1 MWGCTWPRVRCYR
14 YCGCGSSCC
23 TSWMMTVPADT
34 SYRAGVDGATMTA
47 RGASALRWL
56 VRGVR
61 GDVVL
66 AVVAGLIQV
75 GGTALAARHQ
85 TDVRMLDALG
95 YLLLALGPAALI
107 VRRRWPV
114 AVLWVAFATT
124 FCYLLLGY
132 PGGPI
137 WIALIVAFGTA
148 LVLGHRIAAYVSL
161 LVGYPCFGWLVSLVN
176 GQPLPPA
183 WVAGGIAA
191 WLLLLVAVSELV
203 RNRRAFAQASR
214 QRAIEERRSQREA
227 ARRQASEERLGIARE
242 LHDVLGH
249 SLSLINVQA
258 GVALELMDRKPEQAR
273 TALTAIRQ
281 TSTARLIIRHYCQ
294 RCLSRRMAAAIRIVP
309 STALRVAGLRCW
321 SGDGRRWWCAAGG
334 WPVWPAAT
342 AAGSVSC
349 SPAPSRRRLCMVNSR
364 AKDGPTSS
372 AAAVNTT
379 MSATRVACGAPALAR
394 VSGVPGSST
403 GYWAT
408 PQPQTTAATPSAAVT
423 RVRVGQPG
431 PRRPAASRATTARPQ
446 APAVI
451 TSGSA
456 RPVSRA

>member
-1 MWGCTWPRVRCYR
+1 
-14 YCGCGSSCC
+14 
-23 TSWMMTVPADT
+23 
-34 SYRAGVDGATMTA
+34 MTA

-273 TALTAIRQ
+273 TALTAIKQ
-281 TSTARLIIRHYCQ
+281 TSKEALVEVQSVLDSLRRPDEEAPRAPAPGIENIKELVRRAETAGLSVEVEQAGQLPSLPANVGGAVYRIVQEALTNVVRHAG
-294 RCLSRRMAAAIRIVP
+294 AATVDIRIGQEDGDLV
-309 STALRVAGLRCW
+309 VVVDDDGAGGAGWL
-321 SGDGRRWWCAAGG
+321 AAGG
-334 WPVWPAAT
+334 
-342 AAGSVSC
+342 GNGI
-349 SPAPSRRRLCMVNSR
+349 RGMRDR
-364 AKDGPTSS
+364 
-372 AAAVNTT
+372 AAALGGQLT
-379 MSATRVACGAPALAR
+379 AGPR
-394 VSGVPGSST
+394 PG
-403 GYWAT
+403 GGF
-408 PQPQTTAATPSAAVT
+408 
-423 RVRVGQPG
+423 RVR
-431 PRRPAASRATTARPQ
+431 ARLPLSSE
-446 APAVI
+446 
-451 TSGSA
+451 TKGA
-456 RPVSRA
+456 R